1 MKMKI
6 KIDDRVT
13 DILKSFKL
21 PDEIGFGTT
30 IAPVMITCDF
40 KEGIWETPK
49 LGPYGPLKLQPTAKI
64 FHYGQ
69 EIFEGMKAYRVNKKG
84 PYLFR
89 PLENYKRFNS
99 SAERM
104 AMPFIPEDL
113 FMGTIKALVDKVSP
127 FIPNQSGDSLY
138 IRPFMIS
145 TENHLGIAP
154 SKEFKF
160 IVVASPSASY
170 FKKEKPIDVFIERF
184 YVRAVE
190 GGTGQAKTGG
200 NYASGLVSAMKA
212 EKLGYSQ
219 TLWLDAERRED
230 CEEMSGMNLFV
241 VKNGKLVTPAL
252 TGTILEG
259 ITRSSLIR
267 IAKDHNIDVEERSL
281 GLKELIQGVKEG
293 QITEAFACGTAV
305 ILKSISSF
313 GEEDGTTYK
322 IKSKESEYTYQGEKV
337 RGQIGIF
344 LKEMLLSLQ
353 EGRSK
358 DPYGWRVKVPTSVDS
373 YQKVTKGDNQQ
384 VHLDC

>member
-1 MKMKI
+1 
-6 KIDDRVT
+6 
-13 DILKSFKL
+13 
-21 PDEIGFGTT
+21 
-30 IAPVMITCDF
+30 
-40 KEGIWETPK
+40 
-49 LGPYGPLKLQPTAKI
+49 
-64 FHYGQ
+64 
-69 EIFEGMKAYRVNKKG
+69 
-84 PYLFR
+84 
-89 PLENYKRFNS
+89 
-99 SAERM
+99 
-104 AMPFIPEDL
+104 
-113 FMGTIKALVDKVSP
+113 
-127 FIPNQSGDSLY
+127 
-138 IRPFMIS
+138 
-145 TENHLGIAP
+145 
-154 SKEFKF
+154 
-160 IVVASPSASY
+160 
-170 FKKEKPIDVFIERF
+170 
-184 YVRAVE
+184 
-190 GGTGQAKTGG
+190 

-337 RGQIGIF
+337 RGQIGTF
-344 LKEMLLSLQ
+344 LKEVLLSLQ
-353 EGRSK
+353 EGRSR
-358 DPYGWRVKVPTSVDS
+358 DPYSWRVKVPTSVDS